1 LIEVKLVFMSKK
13 LSLAVCVGILLV
25 TCSNAYNENSIF
37 QDSNSEL
44 KTDSS
49 NDHLDVTSGGYKID
63 CYIQCVWEPNTV
75 KITTHDSDGDGLND
89 TEDKHPLNPA
99 IPTGVMVNVPDQEK
113 GANMISDRNYWE
125 SGDSVT
131 TIDIEWADINLD
143 GYLEMIVANVG
154 VHGASPEV
162 VQIFSNERGILLNYP
177 KWALSSNIFSP
188 ITPIDI
194 EMIDFDGD
202 LDPDISLAYT
212 NSDGD
217 YIAIYENING
227 DFSSSAKQVFPLG
240 ETPRALEWGDMDDD
254 GQYDLVV
261 GMPEN
266 IEIYFSNSDKT
277 ITNWESITFPDPNV
291 ITIGRS
297 YNIAD
302 MELGDLDDDGD
313 MDIVVANWGSYSI
326 AMINDENDFSE
337 KTIGYDVDE
346 AYSVAIGDINGDG
359 YQDIVLGTSGPD
371 WCSPNCGGVNKL
383 FFYNQV
389 YSSYSEST
397 WDPSWI
403 DENNWGF
410 DDYTMDVELGDIDRD
425 GDLDLLVANDGIN
438 KLYLNDE
445 GIFSNKA
452 SWLSS
457 NDDLTYKISFSD
469 VNADGNL
476 EIVSGN
482 SENNMIYMANGITIE
497 REPSL
502 LFGNLSYNAIEVS
515 ESTNPKSIAIAT
527 DESVEIYIEEW
538 SNLGTNPNWH
548 IGIANP
554 EDMIWGDL
562 DNDGDEDLVIA
573 TSRNYDFDCSCYI
586 GGHDFVH
593 INDNGNLS
601 TIPSWTSNSNGSSYY
616 VDLVDINNDGNMD
629 LITQGLDLK
638 FYIGTNSSNY
648 FPILP
653 NYTYSADDV
662 LGFPSI
668 DFGDINGDN
677 YLDMLLVNEST
688 IRILE
693 NDLAG
698 GFLPSP
704 VWDIAGEGYKSAKFV
719 DANDDGNL
727 DVSVVT
733 DDYFNCNNGDTISNS
748 WVNDGY
754 EDCFDGSDEGI
765 IDDSYKHKLEIY
777 LSQYQAFNTQPDWNI
792 SSWEETIVEED
803 TVITSYW
810 DPDYTNLEFIDLDLD
825 GVLELLLYTSDGFD
839 VYCKESLG
847 VGYYYC
853 DYVFVENINSFDT
866 GWLDYNEDGFLD
878 PIIVQKI
885 GEDDEKPSILIL
897 NTIQD
902 SDGDNTPDELDSMPF
917 DPTQISDRDGDG
929 FGDNAVGYYS
939 DSCPFT
945 YGSSSEEVLGCED
958 LDNDGFANSMDDCFS
973 LFGTSTIGASGCP
986 DSDNDGLA
994 DSLDNYLGNIGSTE
1008 SDWDADNQTND
1019 VDGFP
1024 TERSQWIDS
1033 DGDGYGDNYDEDNI
1047 LFDRPISWPGEFIS
1061 NASLVDWFPLN
1072 PNAWEDSDR
1081 DGYTDQRSTNI
1092 TDDCPTVPGNSSIS
1106 LQGCPDL
1113 DGDGLPDILD
1123 SDIDGDG
1130 LFNTWEYQAGFD
1142 PFDSMDYPTDSDR
1155 DGTPDQFDDDDDND
1169 GFPDDIEIARGSDP
1183 ISADSDPLSEYG
1195 GGFYY
1200 VPGEGFD
1207 SNYQAEGFEISLG
1220 SMLYLLKSE
1229 LIIPILSAVLTINLY
1244 RRKKKEFKKINYEI
1258 ENITSDLELSEI
1270 EAKVEEKM
1278 SAKKITVTHALLLKS
1293 IIDRIKQ
1300 KLLDQNN

>member
-1 LIEVKLVFMSKK
+1 MSKR
-13 LSLAVCVGILLV
+13 LSLVVCVAILLV
-25 TCSNAYNENSIF
+25 TCCSAYNDSSIF
-37 QDSNSEL
+37 QDSNSNL

-49 NDHLDVTSGGYKID
+49 NNNLDVSSGGYKID
-63 CYIQCVWEPNTV
+63 CVVECLWEPNTV

-89 TEDKHPLNPA
+89 SDDKHPLNPA
-99 IPTGVMVNVPDQEK
+99 IPTEVMENVPYLEQ
-113 GANMISDRNYWE
+113 GGNMISDSNYWE
-125 SGDSVT
+125 SSDSVT

-154 VHGASPEV
+154 VQGTSPEV
-162 VQIFSNERGILLNYP
+162 VQIFSNERGILQNSP
-177 KWALSSNIFSP
+177 NWALSSNIFSS

-212 NSDGD
+212 NNDGD

-227 DFSSSAKQVFPLG
+227 DFSSSPEQIFPLE
-240 ETPRALEWGDMDDD
+240 ETPRALEWGDMNDD

-266 IEIYFSNSDKT
+266 IEIYFSNSNNT

-291 ITIGRS
+291 ITIGSS
-297 YNIAD
+297 YNIVD
-302 MELGDLDDDGD
+302 MEIGDLDDDGD
-313 MDIVVANWGSYSI
+313 MDLVVANWGSYSI
-326 AMINDENDFSE
+326 AIINDENDFSE
-337 KTIGYDVDE
+337 KAVGYDVVE
-346 AYSVAIGDINGDG
+346 AYSVAIGDINGDD

-371 WCSPNCGGVNKL
+371 WCSPDCGGINKL

-410 DDYTMDVELGDIDRD
+410 TDYTMDVELGDIDRD
-425 GDLDLLVANDGIN
+425 GDLDLLVANDGTN
-438 KLYLNDE
+438 KLYLNHE
-445 GIFSNKA
+445 GIFSNKV

-482 SENNMIYMANGITIE
+482 YENNMIYMANGITIE
-497 REPSL
+497 REPSF
-502 LFGNLSYNAIEVS
+502 LFGNLSYNTIEAS
-515 ESTNPKSIAIAT
+515 ELTNPKSIAIAT
-527 DESVEIYIEEW
+527 DDSVEVYTEEW
-538 SNLGTNPNWH
+538 SNLGSSPNWNKE
-548 IGIANP
+548 IANT

-562 DNDGDEDLVIA
+562 DNDGDDDLVIA

-601 TIPSWTSNSNGSSYY
+601 IMPSWTSNSNDSSYY

-648 FPILP
+648 FPVQP
-653 NYTYSADDV
+653 NYTYSTDDV

-677 YLDMLLVNEST
+677 YPDMLLVNEST

-693 NDLAG
+693 NELAG
-698 GFLPSP
+698 GFLSSP
-704 VWDIAGEGYKSAKFV
+704 VWEITGGGYKSAKFV
-719 DANDDGNL
+719 DVDNDGNL
-727 DVSVVT
+727 DVSALT
-733 DDYFNCNNGDTISNS
+733 DDYFSCNNGETISNFY
-748 WVNDGY
+748 VNDGY
-754 EDCFDGSDEGI
+754 EDCFDGSDEDVT
-765 IDDSYKHKLEIY
+765 DDSYKHKMEIF
-777 LSQYQAFNTQPDWNI
+777 LSQHQVFSIQPDWNI
-792 SSWEETIVEED
+792 SSWEETIVEGD
-803 TVITSYW
+803 TVTTSFW
-810 DPDYTNLEFIDLDLD
+810 DPDYTNLEFVDLDLD
-825 GVLELLLYTSDGFD
+825 GVLELLLYTYDGFD

-847 VGYYYC
+847 VGYFYC
-853 DYVFVENINSFDT
+853 DYVFMENINFFDT
-866 GWLDYNEDGFLD
+866 DWVDYNEDGFLD
-878 PIIVQKI
+878 SIIVQRL
-885 GEDDEKPSILIL
+885 GEDDEYPSILIL
-897 NTIQD
+897 KTIQD

-929 FGDNAVGYYS
+929 FGDNPAGYYS

-945 YGSSSEEVLGCED
+945 YGSSSKEVLGCED

-994 DSLDNYLGNIGSTE
+994 DSLDNYLGDIGSTE

-1019 VDGFP
+1019 VDDFP

-1033 DGDGYGDNYDEDNI
+1033 DGDGYGDNYNEDNI
-1047 LFDRPISWPGEFIS
+1047 LFDRPMSWPGELIPD
-1061 NASLVDWFPLN
+1061 ASLVDWFPLN

-1106 LQGCPDL
+1106 LKGCPDL

-1130 LFNTWEYQAGFD
+1130 LFNTWEYQTGFD
-1142 PFDSMDYPTDSDR
+1142 PFDIMDYPTDSDL
-1155 DGTPDQFDDDDDND
+1155 DGTPDEFDDDDDND
-1169 GFPDDIEIARGSDP
+1169 GFPDEIEIARGSDP
-1183 ISADSDPLSEYG
+1183 VSADSDPLSDYG

-1200 VPGEGFD
+1200 VPGKGFD
-1207 SNYQAEGFEISLG
+1207 SNYQADGFEISLG
-1220 SMLYLLKSE
+1220 AALYLLKSE
-1229 LIIPILSAVLTINLY
+1229 LIIPILSAVLTIKIY
-1244 RRKKKEFKKINYEI
+1244 RGKKKEFKAIN
-1258 ENITSDLELSEI
+1258 SEI
-1270 EAKVEEKM
+1270 EKASSNSELGKIEYKVDEKL
-1278 SAKKITVTHALLLKS
+1278 SAKKITVTHALLLKN
-1293 IIDRIKQ
+1293 IIDKIRRT
-1300 KLLDQNN
+1300 LLDESD

>member
-1 LIEVKLVFMSKK
+1 LGDSKIK
-13 LSLAVCVGILLV
+13 VETDQG
-25 TCSNAYNENSIF
+25 Y
-37 QDSNSEL
+37 DS
-44 KTDSS
+44 
-49 NDHLDVTSGGYKID
+49 LDVTTSGYKID
-63 CYIQCVWEPNTV
+63 CAIECEWEPNTV
-75 KITTHDSDGDGLND
+75 KITTHDSDGDGFND

-99 IPTGVMVNVPDQEK
+99 IPTGVLVNVPYQEK
-113 GANMISDRNYWE
+113 GANIISDSNYWE
-125 SGDSVT
+125 SDDSST

-162 VQIFSNERGILLNYP
+162 IQIFSNDRGILQNSP

-212 NSDGD
+212 NNDGD

-227 DFSSSAKQVFPLG
+227 DFSSSPKQIFPLQ
-240 ETPRALEWGDMDDD
+240 ETPRSLEWGDMDDN

-261 GMPEN
+261 GMSEN
-266 IEIYFSNSDKT
+266 IEIYFSNSNNT

-297 YNIAD
+297 YNIVD
-302 MELGDLDDDGD
+302 MEIGDLDDDGD

-326 AMINDENDFSE
+326 AIINDENDFSE
-337 KTIGYDVDE
+337 KTVGYSVDD
-346 AYSVAIGDINGDG
+346 AFSVAIGDINGDG
-359 YQDIVLGTSGPD
+359 YQDIILGTSGPD
-371 WCSPNCGGVNKL
+371 WCSPDCGGINKL

-403 DENNWGF
+403 DENNWGSS
-410 DDYTMDVELGDIDRD
+410 DYTMDVELGDIDRD
-425 GDLDLLVANDGIN
+425 GDLDLLVANYGKN
-438 KLYLNDE
+438 GLYLNDG
-445 GIFSNKA
+445 GIFSNEA
-452 SWLSS
+452 SWLSL

-482 SENNMIYMANGITIE
+482 YEHNMIYMNNGITIE
-497 REPSL
+497 KDPSVSL
-502 LFGNLSYNAIEVS
+502 GNLSYNAIEVS

-527 DESVEIYIEEW
+527 DDSVEVYIEEW
-538 SNLGTNPNWH
+538 SNLGANPNWH
-548 IGIANP
+548 IEIANP
-554 EDMIWGDL
+554 EDMIWKDL
-562 DNDGDEDLVIA
+562 DNDGDDDLVIA
-573 TSRNYDFDCSCYI
+573 TSRKYDFDCSCYI
-586 GGHDFVH
+586 GGHDFIH
-593 INDNGNLS
+593 MNDNGNLS
-601 TIPSWTSNSNGSSYY
+601 TTASWTSSSNDSSYY
-616 VDLVDINNDGNMD
+616 VDLVDINNDGTMD
-629 LITQGLDLK
+629 LIIQGLDLK
-638 FYIGTNSSNY
+638 FYIGTNSSNF
-648 FPILP
+648 FPVQP
-653 NYTYSADDV
+653 NYTYTADDV

-668 DFGDINGDN
+668 DFGDINEDN
-677 YLDMLLVNEST
+677 FLDLLLVNEST
-688 IRILE
+688 IKILE

-698 GFLPSP
+698 GFLASP
-704 VWDIAGEGYKSAKFV
+704 VWEITGNGYKSAKFV
-719 DANDDGNL
+719 DADNDGDL
-727 DVSVVT
+727 DVSALT
-733 DDYFNCNNGDTISNS
+733 DDYFICDDGEQTLNS
-748 WVNDGY
+748 YVNDGY

-765 IDDSYKHKLEIY
+765 IDDSYKHKLEIF
-777 LSQYQAFNTQPDWNI
+777 LSQYQAFSNQPDWNL
-792 SSWEETIVEED
+792 SSWEETIVEDD
-803 TVITSYW
+803 TVTTSYW
-810 DPDYTNLEFIDLDLD
+810 DEDYTH
-825 GVLELLLYTSDGFD
+825 LELIDSDSDGILELVLYTYDGFD
-839 VYCKESLG
+839 IYCKESLG

-885 GEDDEKPSILIL
+885 FPDEENPSILIL
-897 NTIQD
+897 KTIQD

-929 FGDNAVGYYS
+929 FGDNLFGYYS

-945 YGSSSEEVLGCED
+945 YGSSSEEILGCED

-994 DSLDNYLGNIGSTE
+994 DSLDNYLGDIGSTE
-1008 SDWDADNQTND
+1008 YDWDADNQTND
-1019 VDGFP
+1019 IDDFP

-1033 DGDGYGDNYDEDNI
+1033 DGDGYGDNYDQENI
-1047 LFDRPISWPGEFIS
+1047 LFDRPISWPGELVY
-1061 NASLVDWFPLN
+1061 NASFVDWFPLN

-1092 TDDCPTVPGNSSIS
+1092 TDDCPTVPGTSSIS
-1106 LQGCPDL
+1106 LKGCPDL

-1130 LFNTWEYQAGFD
+1130 LFNTWEYQTGFD
-1142 PFDSMDYPTDSDR
+1142 PFDPMDYPTDSDL
-1155 DGTPDQFDDDDDND
+1155 DGTPDEFDDDDDND
-1169 GFPDDIEIARGSDP
+1169 GFPDEIEIARGSDP
-1183 ISADSDPLSEYG
+1183 ISADSDPLSDYG

-1207 SNYQAEGFEISLG
+1207 SNYQADGFEISLG

-1229 LIIPILSAVLTINLY
+1229 LIVPILSGVLTIYIY
-1244 RRKKKEFKKINYEI
+1244 RRKKREFKRIRSDI
-1258 ENITSDLELSEI
+1258 EGRESSSELSEL
-1270 EAKVEEKM
+1270 EEKVDEKI
-1278 SAKKITVTHALLLKS
+1278 SGKKITVTHALLLRS
-1293 IIDRIKQ
+1293 IIDRKKQ
-1300 KLLDQNN
+1300 KLGSPENEKITSQYNNQPQSMINLDDILI

>member
-1 LIEVKLVFMSKK
+1 MSKK

-37 QDSNSEL
+37 QDNNSEL

-49 NDHLDVTSGGYKID
+49 NDNLDVTSGGYKID

-538 SNLGTNPNWH
+538 SNLGTSPNWNKE
-548 IGIANP
+548 IANT

-562 DNDGDEDLVIA
+562 DNDGDDDLVIS

-648 FPILP
+648 FPVLP

-704 VWDIAGEGYKSAKFV
+704 VWEIAGEGYKSAKFV

-1047 LFDRPISWPGEFIS
+1047 LFDRPI
-1061 NASLVDWFPLN
+1061 
-1072 PNAWEDSDR
+1072 
-1081 DGYTDQRSTNI
+1081 
-1092 TDDCPTVPGNSSIS
+1092 
-1106 LQGCPDL
+1106 
-1113 DGDGLPDILD
+1113 
-1123 SDIDGDG
+1123 
-1130 LFNTWEYQAGFD
+1130 
-1142 PFDSMDYPTDSDR
+1142 
-1155 DGTPDQFDDDDDND
+1155 
-1169 GFPDDIEIARGSDP
+1169 
-1183 ISADSDPLSEYG
+1183 
-1195 GGFYY
+1195 
-1200 VPGEGFD
+1200 
-1207 SNYQAEGFEISLG
+1207 
-1220 SMLYLLKSE
+1220 
-1229 LIIPILSAVLTINLY
+1229 
-1244 RRKKKEFKKINYEI
+1244 
-1258 ENITSDLELSEI
+1258 
-1270 EAKVEEKM
+1270 
-1278 SAKKITVTHALLLKS
+1278 
-1293 IIDRIKQ
+1293 
-1300 KLLDQNN
+1300 

>member
-1 LIEVKLVFMSKK
+1 MSKR
-13 LSLAVCVGILLV
+13 LTLMACIGILLV
-25 TCSNAYNENSIF
+25 TCNKAYTDISVF

-49 NDHLDVTSGGYKID
+49 NNNPDITSGGYKIN
-63 CYIQCVWEPNTV
+63 CVIECLWEPNTV
-75 KITTHDSDGDGLND
+75 QITTHDSDGDGLND
-89 TEDKHPLNPA
+89 SEDKHPLNPA
-99 IPTGVMVNVPDQEK
+99 IPIEVMENVPYLER
-113 GANMISDRNYWE
+113 GRNMISNSNYWE
-125 SGDSVT
+125 SSDSAT

-143 GYLEMIVANVG
+143 GYLEMIVANIG
-154 VHGASPEV
+154 NHGFSPEV
-162 VQIFSNERGILLNYP
+162 IQIFSNERGILQNSP
-177 KWALSSNIFSP
+177 KWALISNLFTP

-212 NSDGD
+212 NNDGD

-227 DFSSSAKQVFPLG
+227 DFSSSPEQIFPLG
-240 ETPRALEWGDMDDD
+240 ETPRALEWGDMNDD

-261 GMPEN
+261 GMSEN
-266 IEIYFSNSDKT
+266 IEIYFSNSNNT
-277 ITNWESITFPDPNV
+277 ITNWESITFPDQNV

-297 YNIAD
+297 YNIVD
-302 MELGDLDDDGD
+302 MEIGDLDDDGD
-313 MDIVVANWGSYSI
+313 MDLVVANWGSYSI
-326 AMINDENDFSE
+326 AIINEENDFSE
-337 KTIGYDVDE
+337 IAVGYDVDE

-359 YQDIVLGTSGPD
+359 YQDIVLGTSGPY
-371 WCSPNCGGVNKL
+371 WCSPDCGGINKL

-397 WDPSWI
+397 WNPSWI

-410 DDYTMDVELGDIDRD
+410 TDYTMDVELGDIDRD
-425 GDLDLLVANDGIN
+425 GDLDLLVANDGTN
-438 KLYLNDE
+438 KLYLNHE

-457 NDDLTYKISFSD
+457 NDDLSYKISFSD

-476 EIVSGN
+476 EIISGN
-482 SENNMIYMANGITIE
+482 HENNIIYMANGITIE
-497 REPSL
+497 REPSF
-502 LFGNLSYNAIEVS
+502 LFGDLSYNTIEVS

-527 DESVEIYIEEW
+527 DDSVEVYAEEW
-538 SNLGTNPNWH
+538 SNFGTSPDWNKEITNT
-548 IGIANP
+548 

-562 DNDGDEDLVIA
+562 DNDGDDDLIIA
-573 TSRNYDFDCSCYI
+573 TSRNYDFDCSCFI

-601 TIPSWTSNSNGSSYY
+601 IMPSWTSNSNDSSYY
-616 VDLVDINNDGNMD
+616 VDLVDVNNDGNMD
-629 LITQGLDLK
+629 LITQGPDLK

-648 FPILP
+648 FPVLP
-653 NYTYSADDV
+653 NYTYSFEDV
-662 LGFPSI
+662 LGFPSV

-677 YLDMLLVNEST
+677 FPDILQVNEST
-688 IRILE
+688 IRILV
-693 NDLAG
+693 NNQAG
-698 GFLPSP
+698 GFLTSP
-704 VWDIAGEGYKSAKFV
+704 VWEITGEGYKSAKFV
-719 DANDDGNL
+719 DADNDGDL
-727 DVSVVT
+727 DVSALT
-733 DDYFNCNNGDTISNS
+733 DDYFNCNNGDTISNT

-765 IDDSYKHKLEIY
+765 IDDSYKHKMVIF
-777 LSQYQAFNTQPDWNI
+777 LSQHQEFSTQPDWNI

-803 TVITSYW
+803 TVTTSFW
-810 DPDYTNLEFIDLDLD
+810 DPDYTNLEFVDFDLD
-825 GVLELLLYTSDGFD
+825 GVLDLVLYTYDGFD

-847 VGYYYC
+847 VGYFYC
-853 DYVFVENINSFDT
+853 DYVFVENSNFFDT
-866 GWLDYNEDGFLD
+866 DWLDYNEDGFLD
-878 PIIVQKI
+878 SIIVKSL
-885 GEDDEKPSILIL
+885 DEGDEYPSILIL
-897 NTIQD
+897 KTIQD
-902 SDGDNTPDELDSMPF
+902 SDGDNTQDELDSMPF

-929 FGDNAVGYYS
+929 FGDNPVGYYS

-945 YGSSSEEVLGCED
+945 YGSSSKEVLGCED

-994 DSLDNYLGNIGSTE
+994 DSLDNYLGDIGSIE

-1019 VDGFP
+1019 VDDFP

-1033 DGDGYGDNYDEDNI
+1033 DGDGYGDNYNEDNI
-1047 LFDRPISWPGEFIS
+1047 LFDRPLSWPGELIPD
-1061 NASLVDWFPLN
+1061 ASLVDWFPLN
-1072 PNAWEDSDR
+1072 PDAWEDSDR

-1130 LFNTWEYQAGFD
+1130 LFNTWEYQTGFD
-1142 PFDSMDYPTDSDR
+1142 PFDHMEYPTDSDL
-1155 DGTPDQFDDDDDND
+1155 DGTPDEFDDDDDND
-1169 GFPDDIEIARGSDP
+1169 GFPDEIEIARGSDP
-1183 ISADSDPLSEYG
+1183 VSADSDPLSDYG

-1207 SNYQAEGFEISLG
+1207 SNYQANGFEISLG
-1220 SMLYLLKSE
+1220 AALYLLKSE
-1229 LIIPILSAVLTINLY
+1229 LIIPILSAVLTIKIY
-1244 RRKKKEFKKINYEI
+1244 RGKKKEFKTINNEI
-1258 ENITSDLELSEI
+1258 EKASSNSELGKI
-1270 EAKVEEKM
+1270 EYKVDEKLT
-1278 SAKKITVTHALLLKS
+1278 AKKITVTHALILKS
-1293 IIDRIKQ
+1293 LIDKIKR
-1300 KLLDQNN
+1300 KFLSESD